1 MGNIGASRQ
10 RFEVLPIP
18 SFGIADADHWTVPA
32 RMTVPAPEPMP
43 VPQPGPTPEPMPM
56 PMPEPMPTPEPM
68 PGPAG
73 ELVTVSTGDADS
85 APRWLVRAT
94 RALR

>member
-56 PMPEPMPTPEPM
+56 PEPMPTPEPM